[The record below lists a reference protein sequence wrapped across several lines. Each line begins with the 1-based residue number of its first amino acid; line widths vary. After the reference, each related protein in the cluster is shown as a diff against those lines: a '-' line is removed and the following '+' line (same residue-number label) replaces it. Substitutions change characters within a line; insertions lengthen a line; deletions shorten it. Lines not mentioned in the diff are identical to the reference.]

1 MNSTYNL
8 SDKISIE
15 KYDFIEKKEEIFC
28 SSSWNEEIIVNSDM
42 FIKTQ
47 SAISGLALRKELDD
61 RVICKIVDGNCDNL
75 NIDFTDFRDSYIELP
90 QSFPIPQQ
98 SENFNI
104 FKSQQEPFLYEK
116 FNIDLSDINY
126 KELFMKA
133 NFELEKIDV
142 ELIEMQAYYQYI
154 LFKYL
159 NSDGQNGYGYR
170 NIVSISIAYR
180 KKQEKETYS
189 LFETGMSIYNAFQ
202 TAIKKIFEK
211 VRDDQLDIL
220 GKIETIPSDITGVL
234 IPSNL
239 LAKLI
244 ENLYFT
250 YYIKDGKIRGNN
262 IPHISKLLSIIVNDF
277 ENKTVGGNITGI
289 GTRLEPKFLCR
300 EGTSFDFY
308 DIIRRYDYRENP
320 NFKLD
325 KVRVLPGEK
334 SNFNYYKRH
343 IVEICELRGIEE
355 SFNPK
360 TLDFVA
366 FIRGKEYNDGI
377 SINQVE
383 VEKKLNIVQIL
394 QSVIAVDDKCKYELD
409 GRILAPD
416 VIVDSI

>member
-1 MNSTYNL
+1 MT
-8 SDKISIE
+8 
-15 KYDFIEKKEEIFC
+15 
-28 SSSWNEEIIVNSDM
+28 
-42 FIKTQ
+42 
-47 SAISGLALRKELDD
+47 
-61 RVICKIVDGNCDNL
+61 
-75 NIDFTDFRDSYIELP
+75 
-90 QSFPIPQQ
+90 
-98 SENFNI
+98 
-104 FKSQQEPFLYEK
+104 
-116 FNIDLSDINY
+116 
-126 KELFMKA
+126 
-133 NFELEKIDV
+133 
-142 ELIEMQAYYQYI
+142 
-154 LFKYL
+154 
-159 NSDGQNGYGYR
+159 
-170 NIVSISIAYR
+170 
-180 KKQEKETYS
+180 
-189 LFETGMSIYNAFQ
+189 
-202 TAIKKIFEK
+202 
-211 VRDDQLDIL
+211 
-220 GKIETIPSDITGVL
+220 
-234 IPSNL
+234 
-239 LAKLI
+239 
-244 ENLYFT
+244 
-250 YYIKDGKIRGNN
+250 
-262 IPHISKLLSIIVNDF
+262 DF